1 MTTVTFEKDGDGQ
14 YRSFTCF
21 GHAGFARKKAG
32 RYEPDILCAAIT
44 ALTANTIN
52 GLSEL
57 AGENVTVT
65 KNDED
70 AFVRCEINSPL
81 KESSILLVDAYLMSL
96 REYEKDYG
104 KNLKV
109 IVKEVI

>member
-1 MTTVTFEKDGDGQ
+1 MTTVTFEKDGSGR
-14 YRSFTCF
+14 YRSFTCS

-32 RYEPDILCAAIT
+32 KYEPDILCAAIT

-57 AGENVTVT
+57 AGEKITVT

-70 AFVRCEINSPL
+70 AFVRCEIDSPL
-81 KESSILLVDAYLMSL
+81 KESSILLVDSYLMSL
-96 REYEKDYG
+96 QEYEKDYG
-104 KNLKV
+104 KYLKV
-109 IVKEVI
+109 FVKEVK

>member
-1 MTTVTFEKDGDGQ
+1 MTTVIFEKDGNGM
-14 YRSFTCF
+14 YRSFTCS
-21 GHAGFARKKAG
+21 GHAGFAKKKAG
-32 RYEPDILCAAIT
+32 KYEPDILCAAIT

-57 AGENVTVT
+57 AGEKITVT

-70 AFVRCEINSPL
+70 AFVRCEIESPL
-81 KESSILLVDAYLMSL
+81 KESSVLLVDTYLMSL

-104 KNLKV
+104 KYLKV
-109 IVKEVI
+109 FVKEVI